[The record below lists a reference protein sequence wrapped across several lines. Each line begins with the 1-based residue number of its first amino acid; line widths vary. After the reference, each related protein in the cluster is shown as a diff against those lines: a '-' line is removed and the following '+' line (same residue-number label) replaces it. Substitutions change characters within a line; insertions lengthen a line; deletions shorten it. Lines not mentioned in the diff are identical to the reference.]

1 MKERVDLYQEMDEI
15 IMDYIPVVPLYYD
28 QAVRF
33 VQKDVKGLEM
43 NPLNLLYLKSVYKT
57 TP

>member
-1 MKERVDLYQEMDEI
+1 
-15 IMDYIPVVPLYYD
+15 LYYD
-28 QAVRF
+28 QAIRF

-57 TP
+57 SD